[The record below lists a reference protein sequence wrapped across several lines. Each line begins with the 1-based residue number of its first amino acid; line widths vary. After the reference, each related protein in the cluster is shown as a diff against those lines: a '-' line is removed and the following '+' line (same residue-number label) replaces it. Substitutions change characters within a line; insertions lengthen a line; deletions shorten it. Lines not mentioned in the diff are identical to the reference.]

1 MSFHN
6 AVNSGILVSQTCKK
20 QLIQDGS
27 KVIDLPVMIN
37 NNITQ
42 LTVIKVDRWQAVT
55 TSTKL
60 SFITDQ
66 TWLFSSNITHTFI
79 IPGNNINLI

>member
-6 AVNSGILVSQTCKK
+6 AVNSGILLSQTCKK

-42 LTVIKVDRWQAVT
+42 LTVIKVDD
-55 TSTKL
+55 KL
-60 SFITDQ
+60 
-66 TWLFSSNITHTFI
+66 
-79 IPGNNINLI
+79 

>member
-1 MSFHN
+1 M
-6 AVNSGILVSQTCKK
+6 NSGILVSQTCKK

-42 LTVIKVDRWQAVT
+42 LTVIKVDD
-55 TSTKL
+55 KL
-60 SFITDQ
+60 
-66 TWLFSSNITHTFI
+66 
-79 IPGNNINLI
+79 